1 VSNRS
6 SCYPH
11 RLSSSARCRSV
22 IAVLQFALIGLTPS
36 AGKAYTSAGD
46 RNFPATLVLPQ
57 VAPSDAFWIT
67 PQTLPMTGGRQTQF
81 TGTYTKTITERFG
94 LQFED
99 GFTRLGSETQAQSPD
114 VQLQYEAV
122 LNEEHEFIL
131 SLQVDQSFGSNNDLP
146 ASPATTPAVTF
157 AKGLG
162 DLPIGY
168 LRPLAI
174 TGIAG
179 YSAAQGAHPNAMITG
194 LSVQY
199 SIPYLLSKVAYVD
212 LPPILRG
219 MTPITE
225 VMYTTAVGRNYGQE
239 AKLLVAP
246 GVSYTQGS
254 GWEFG
259 IEALIP
265 GTGGAGHGV
274 GVIAQFVVQLDYLL
288 PNSILGRPI
297 FP

>member
-1 VSNRS
+1 MSTRSNRHL
-6 SCYPH
+6 P
-11 RLSSSARCRSV
+11 RLGSSARSRNL
-22 IAVLQFALIGLTPS
+22 IAVLPSALISLIPS
-36 AGKAYTSAGD
+36 AGVAYTAAGD
-46 RNFPATLVLPQ
+46 RNFPATLILPQ

-67 PQTLPMTGGRQTQF
+67 PQTLPMTGGRQTQL
-81 TGTYTKTITERFG
+81 TGTYSKTITERFG

-99 GFTRLGSETQAQSPD
+99 GFAKQGSETQAQSPD
-114 VQLQYEAV
+114 VLFQYEAI

-131 SLQVDQSFGSNNDLP
+131 SLQVDQSFGSYNALP

-162 DLPIGY
+162 DLPMGY

-179 YSAAQGAHPNAMITG
+179 YSAAQGAHPNAIITG
-194 LSVQY
+194 LSFQY

-212 LPPILRG
+212 LPPFLRG

-225 VMYTTAVGRNYGQE
+225 VMYTSAVGRNYGQE
-239 AKLLVAP
+239 AQLMIAP
-246 GVSYTQGS
+246 GFSYTEGS

-265 GTGGAGHGV
+265 GTSGAGHGV

>member
-6 SCYPH
+6 YCNPH
-11 RLSSSARCRSV
+11 RPTSPARHPSV
-22 IAVLQFALIGLTPS
+22 VAFTTSALIGLTPS
-36 AGKAYTSAGD
+36 AGIAYTSAGD

-67 PQTLPMTGGRQTQF
+67 PQTLPMTGGRQTQL

-99 GFTRLGSETQAQSPD
+99 GFTQQGSETQAQSPD
-114 VQLQYEAV
+114 LQLQYEAI

-131 SLQVDQSFGSNNDLP
+131 SLQVDQSFGSTTGLP

-162 DLPIGY
+162 DLPIGN

-179 YSAAQGAHPNAMITG
+179 YSAAEGAHPNAIIAG
-194 LSVQY
+194 LSLQY

-239 AKLLVAP
+239 SKLVVAP
-246 GVSYTQGS
+246 GISYTQGS

-265 GTGGAGHGV
+265 GTNGAGHGV

-288 PNSILGRPI
+288 PDSILGRPI